1 MIVTCAMKELN
12 HALVTAKLDA
22 YGFSQNSLKNLCCY
36 LTKRWQLR
44 KVNKIVAY
52 SNTSLLKGL
61 KFLFL
66 DQSGL
71 LFILGA

>member
-1 MIVTCAMKELN
+1 MKELN
-12 HALVTAKLDA
+12 NALVTAKLDA
-22 YGFSQNSLKNLCCY
+22 HGFSQNSLNILCCY
-36 LTKRWQLR
+36 LTKRWQWR

-52 SNTSLLKGL
+52 SNTSLLKGVYL
-61 KFLFL
+61 KLLFS